1 MTTPD
6 QIDRDAADKWA
17 HAEDN
22 RDAMIQA
29 FAAHRQAALLE
40 GVRIGLA
47 AAAKM
52 ADEWRDENRK
62 NVSKRRH
69 SNMSDMLEG
78 AAIECNALA
87 GEFRKFDPATI
98 LARRQERG
106 GA

>member
-47 AAAKM
+47 AAADDAVTWFPEATTGKYR
-52 ADEWRDENRK
+52 AGGVVGSIR
-62 NVSKRRH
+62 
-69 SNMSDMLEG
+69 
-78 AAIECNALA
+78 AL
-87 GEFRKFDPATI
+87 DHATV
-98 LARRQERG
+98 LARHG

>member
-17 HAEDN
+17 HAEDT

-47 AAAKM
+47 AAADELSMQSCCCSFDVM
-52 ADEWRDENRK
+52 A
-62 NVSKRRH
+62 
-69 SNMSDMLEG
+69 L
-78 AAIECNALA
+78 
-87 GEFRKFDPATI
+87 DPATV
-98 LARRQERG
+98 LARHG
-106 GA
+106 DA